1 MFNQE
6 SLTLTILR
14 ILRFVGFFSIGAY
27 RIGANSALLLIRPP
41 LDEKVDIE
49 TIKPHFELTPTKI
62 ISLLLCC
69 YKEQAT
75 GSALLYFL
83 SGTPTPTHC

>member
-6 SLTLTILR
+6 SHTLR

-49 TIKPHFELTPTKI
+49 TIKPHFELTPNN
-62 ISLLLCC
+62 SC